1 MKNGFTMSEVL
12 ITLGIIGVV
21 MAMTMPTLIRTYRK
35 NLIETELQKSV
46 SILEQ
51 AIRRSEIDNES
62 AIYWE
67 WTSVNGRDE
76 TIKFFDRYF
85 RPYLSITQTRKG
97 YVPVYKPYSFA
108 GENLNWWYN
117 NNSLVDWIN
126 LSDGSVVRL
135 STSDGRGGK
144 LASWHVILPHS
155 GRNSRI
161 VLGRDAFVLAINL
174 SDNRRGVS
182 VYPNSYLGWTC
193 KSVDKNR
200 NTFIKNC
207 KELGSNKSGNY
218 PDSYCTMLIY
228 CNNWTIPDDY
238 PLLN

>member
-1 MKNGFTMSEVL
+1 MKNGFTLSEVL

-21 MAMTMPTLIRTYRK
+21 MAMTMQTLIRTYRK

-51 AIRRSEIDNES
+51 AIRRSELDNES
-62 AIYWE
+62 AVYWE
-67 WTSVNGRDE
+67 WTSVKGRDE

-85 RPYLSITQTRKG
+85 RPYLNIAQTRKSRR
-97 YVPVYKPYSFA
+97 VYRPYSFE
-108 GENLNWWYN
+108 GESLDWWYN
-117 NNSLVDWIN
+117 NNTLADWIN

-135 STSDGRGGK
+135 SNSNGRGGV
-144 LASWHVILPHS
+144 LAHWYVILPHS

-161 VLGRDAFVLAINL
+161 VLGRDAFVVAINL
-174 SDNRRGVS
+174 SDNKRGVS
-182 VYPNSYLGWTC
+182 VYPNTYLGWTC

-228 CNNWTIPDDY
+228 CNNWKIPDDY